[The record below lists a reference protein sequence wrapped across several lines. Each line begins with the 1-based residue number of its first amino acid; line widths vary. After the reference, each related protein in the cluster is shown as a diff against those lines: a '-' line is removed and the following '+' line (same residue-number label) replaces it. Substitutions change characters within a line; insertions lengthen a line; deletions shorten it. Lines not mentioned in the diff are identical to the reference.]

1 MYCLEWPSILHLVT
15 LRFILTCISHGTST
29 SPSINLTL
37 ILSKA
42 CWSIWDHTG
51 YRVEKS
57 VLMKF
62 SIICG
67 QDCFISFFYCVSA
80 GSVVFVQS
88 VESKS
93 YCISHPQAVFRE
105 CLLDLSSLIGHFVT
119 DIMSAHGLQ
128 PVVLRSCLYSLDQ
141 WKQHGFCFIRVSYN
155 DCARCWLFVWIW
167 DSSSRELCSI
177 RAGSLKARSQLG
189 Q

>member
-1 MYCLEWPSILHLVT
+1 MLKHMRSYRIQSGEKRLNEILNYMWSGLLH
-15 LRFILTCISHGTST
+15 IL
-29 SPSINLTL
+29 
-37 ILSKA
+37 
-42 CWSIWDHTG
+42 
-51 YRVEKS
+51 
-57 VLMKF
+57 
-62 SIICG
+62 
-67 QDCFISFFYCVSA
+67 FYCVSA

-93 YCISHPQAVFRE
+93 YCISLPQAVFRE
-105 CLLDLSSLIGHFVT
+105 RLLDLSSLIGHFVT

-128 PVVLRSCLYSLDQ
+128 PVVLRSCLYSLGQ
-141 WKQHGFCFIRVSYN
+141 WKQLGFCFIRVCYN

-189 Q
+189 R